1 MNDTRILL
9 KKTLVFVS
17 HLQILIHLM
26 FEVEITNIKGN
37 TNQTT
42 IQSWPPRPHEDLREV
57 IILP

>member
-1 MNDTRILL
+1 
-9 KKTLVFVS
+9 
-17 HLQILIHLM
+17 M